1 MNTIVPKSNLRAM
14 IIHIAAGVTILIGLI
29 SAIMLGLFKRD
40 AKDVLIYLSLFYI
53 PIIIVTWSLVLLLA
67 IKTKIFT
74 AMLPGLWLFV
84 LGLLMLAVSKTALI
98 AFTMF
103 ITPNETNIWYF
114 SSIEWFV
121 FVPGLWV
128 ASTGFVILLIG
139 QGIHILKNRKSS
151 S

>member
-1 MNTIVPKSNLRAM
+1 MNILRTKTDSRAM
-14 IIHIAAGVTILIGLI
+14 IIHIAAGVTILIGLT
-29 SAIMLGLFKRD
+29 SAMLLRLFII
-40 AKDVLIYLSLFYI
+40 LPFLSLFYI
-53 PIIIVTWSLVLLLA
+53 PIIFVTWSLVLLLV

-74 AMLPGLWLFV
+74 AILPGLWFFV

-103 ITPNETNIWYF
+103 IAPNETNIWYF

-121 FVPGLWV
+121 FDPGFWV
-128 ASTGFVILLIG
+128 ASTGILLLLIG
-139 QGIHILKNRKSS
+139 LGIRKLKNRKSS